1 MVINVVVSDGSSF
14 DLESIKI
21 DDSQNHA
28 SLDFKTMIKQSLG
41 LTSPLVS

>member
-1 MVINVVVSDGSSF
+1 MVRSVVDSDGTF

-28 SLDFKTMIKQSLG
+28 SLDFKAMIKQSLG

>member
-1 MVINVVVSDGSSF
+1 MVRSVVDSDGTSF

-28 SLDFKTMIKQSLG
+28 SLDFKAMIKQSLG

>member
-1 MVINVVVSDGSSF
+1 MVDSHGSSF
-14 DLESIKI
+14 DLQSIKI

-28 SLDFKTMIKQSLG
+28 FLDFKAMIKQSLG